1 MAATLEEFKDDLGIT
16 NNQHDSELPRFLSA
30 ATLKIVELCGPLSE
44 VQVIED
50 TRNAHEDVYLRE
62 WPIRSVQSV
71 TLYPSGRLVA
81 PDDITVS
88 GDDGYV
94 LDLDAAMITY
104 RFSGSHV
111 RVAYTAGRAA
121 VPDDLK
127 TAVLDLA
134 SHLWRASQNRTGL
147 GQRSVFGGA
156 TRDPDMNSPYPAGF
170 AMPRRVTELIE
181 AHLRP
186 PVIA

>member
-1 MAATLEEFKDDLGIT
+1 MVATLAEFKAELGIT
-16 NNQHDSELPRFLSA
+16 NNQHDIELPRFLNA

-44 VQVIED
+44 VQLVED
-50 TRNAHEDVYLRE
+50 TRNAREHVHLRD
-62 WPIRSVQSV
+62 WPILSVQSV
-71 TLYPSGRLVA
+71 TLHPSGRVVGA
-81 PDDITVS
+81 DNITVA
-88 GDDGYV
+88 GPQGYV
-94 LDLDAAMITY
+94 LDPDAAMITY
-104 RFSGSHV
+104 AFGGSHV

-134 SHLWRASQNRTGL
+134 THLWRASQNRTGL
-147 GQRSVFGGA
+147 GQRAVFGGA